1 MRVNIGAG
9 EVRNRIGIFRDR
21 KERKAQEVPVD
32 EEEEEG
38 YEQVW
43 REMTEED
50 LAALSPEE
58 RVARKL
64 QLGGQGSEVDP
75 LQVRQSV
82 IM

>member
-1 MRVNIGAG
+1 M
-9 EVRNRIGIFRDR
+9 
-21 KERKAQEVPVD
+21 D